1 MEKQD
6 LLLLLR
12 KERIE
17 EFNDIVESSVRYDLQ
32 NVNLRGRNLTK
43 VNLKFADLS
52 GAYLANCNLKGVN
65 LSHAKLEGASL
76 HRAKISGVYFP
87 KNVRADEILNTINYG
102 TRIRTDDCEDI
113 HESDVLLANTD
124 NEDQVKS

>member
-1 MEKQD
+1 MKKQD
-6 LLLLLR
+6 LLILLR
-12 KERIE
+12 KENMS
-17 EFNDIVESSVRYDLQ
+17 EFNKAVKGLLDFDLKS
-32 NVNLRGRNLTK
+32 VNLRGRT
-43 VNLKFADLS
+43 LKKANFKYADLR
-52 GAYLANCNLKGVN
+52 GAYLSNCNLKGVN

-113 HESDVLLANTD
+113 HESDVLLTNTD
-124 NEDQVKS
+124 FDE